1 MSFCDD
7 CPFEEKLLLCCPR
20 FPETGEQ
27 AELVVDGVRMSACP
41 HLDELGRCLIY
52 DTRPKGCRDFEC
64 DRMRNG
70 EKADGFRRFYKGV

>member
-41 HLDELGRCLIY
+41 HLDDRGLCRIY
-52 DTRPKGCRDFEC
+52 ETRPKGCRDFEC

-70 EKADGFRRFYKGV
+70 EKAYGFGHFYGS